1 MKSIFAQY
9 GVLSSGL
16 SLTTATPT
24 INSLNCST
32 TISDDSYVDFSVTNN
47 DALTASIEVS
57 LFSNFSSSSTAS
69 VNSSAS
75 GSFSLIANDTPPGT
89 VTVYARATASGKLV
103 STTQTRTE
111 NLVLCILET

>member
-16 SLTTATPT
+16 ALTTATPT

-32 TISDDSYVDFSVTNN
+32 TINDDSYVGFSVTNN

-57 LFSNFSSSSTAS
+57 LFPDFINSSTLS
-69 VNSSAS
+69 VNSTAS
-75 GSFSLIANDTPPGT
+75 GSFSLIANDNPPDT
-89 VTVYARATASGKLV
+89 VTVYARATASGKVV
-103 STTQTRTE
+103 SLTETRTE
-111 NLVLCILET
+111 NLVLCIFEN